1 MRVLVHTYTH
11 TNTHTDTHT
20 PTHNTHK
27 HTHTHTDTHTRPHH
41 LHTHTYTH
49 THAHTQTL
57 LPGDLPG
64 LRLVCKALG
73 ETTEQGV
80 CCSGQTVMK
89 LAEPYQPPAE
99 TKTDYAG
106 TFRGNSAGT
115 SCNKRE
121 VSWG

>member
-1 MRVLVHTYTH
+1 CRLGITKPTINFTPILGMNMTQNVAYIYTH
-11 TNTHTDTHT
+11 GCTHTHT
-20 PTHNTHK
+20 QP
-27 HTHTHTDTHTRPHH
+27 HTHTHT
-41 LHTHTYTH
+41 
-49 THAHTQTL
+49 HTQTL